1 MKPHSMQ
8 DRALFYADALGTKW
22 PASVPTVGADGRL
35 QGMWI
40 LGNDYRSKTAYWGS
54 YPPNYLTRV
63 QSLFP
68 DAERVLHLFS
78 GSLPK
83 SDDYTRFDLRDDV
96 DCDVRGD
103 AHQLASHFPGQT
115 FDIIYAD
122 PPYTGEDAAAYG
134 TPMVNRNKII
144 RQVYEILEPGGFLVW
159 LDMVLPMYRKV
170 ELEMAGVIGVA
181 RPIDMSVAAV
191 ELETAGVIGIVRST
205 NHRFRVVTIFRR
217 L

>member
-8 DRALFYADALGTKW
+8 DRALFYADALGKKW

-35 QGMWI
+35 QGIWL
-40 LGNDYRSKTAYWGS
+40 LGNDYRSKTGYYGS
-54 YPPNYLTRV
+54 YPPAYLTRATA
-63 QSLFP
+63 LFP

-83 SDDYTRFDLRDDV
+83 SDDYTRFDLREDV

-103 AHQLASHFPGQT
+103 AHQLAACFPGRK

-134 TPMVNRNKII
+134 TPMVNRNTVI

-170 ELEMAGVIGVA
+170 ELEMAGVIAVA
-181 RPIDMSVAAV
+181 HPLQPA
-191 ELETAGVIGIVRST
+191 ELDLEVAGVVGIVRST
-205 NHRFRVVTIFRR
+205 NHRFRCVTIFRR